1 LLLPPQQAAYQDC
14 QYPIREE
21 FQGGVTTMK
30 YMSAKVVLACVLAF
44 GMVGC
49 NVMRG
54 QSTAGEYVDDTVITT
69 HIKAE
74 LLESKK
80 VDGWDVNVDVLKGKV
95 RLIGWA
101 SDIAERNKATE
112 IAMKVKGVKSVD
124 NQLKI
129 KS

>member
-1 LLLPPQQAAYQDC
+1 
-14 QYPIREE
+14 
-21 FQGGVTTMK
+21 MK
-30 YMSAKVVLACVLAF
+30 MTSAKVMLACMLAF

-49 NVMRG
+49 NVIRG
-54 QSTAGEYVDDTVITT
+54 QSTAGEYVDDAAITT
-69 HIKAE
+69 QIKAE

-101 SDIAERNKATE
+101 SDAAERNKAGE
-112 IAMKVKGVKSVD
+112 IARGVKGVTSVD